1 MPAQKQITRKIMLKT
16 SRQVIIGLIL
26 PVACG
31 IASCDRL
38 PIYSH
43 YEPAPTSGWE
53 KNDTISFAISPV
65 SEAGY
70 YKEEL
75 GLRISEDYPYQS
87 LCLVVQQIVLPSG
100 YCHYDTLL
108 CHLIDKKGNI
118 RGTGV
123 NHYQYTFHVN
133 TIRLAEGDSL
143 RILVKHNMKR
153 NIMPGVTDIGIRID
167 KN

>member
-1 MPAQKQITRKIMLKT
+1 MLKT

-26 PVACG
+26 TVACG

-75 GLRISEDYPYQS
+75 GLRIS
-87 LCLVVQQIVLPSG
+87 
-100 YCHYDTLL
+100 
-108 CHLIDKKGNI
+108 
-118 RGTGV
+118 
-123 NHYQYTFHVN
+123 
-133 TIRLAEGDSL
+133 
-143 RILVKHNMKR
+143 
-153 NIMPGVTDIGIRID
+153 
-167 KN
+167 